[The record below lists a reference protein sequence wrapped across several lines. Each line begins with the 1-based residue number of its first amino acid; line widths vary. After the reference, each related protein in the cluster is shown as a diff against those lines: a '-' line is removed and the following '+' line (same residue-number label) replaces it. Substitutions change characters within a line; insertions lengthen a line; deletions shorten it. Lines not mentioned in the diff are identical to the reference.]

1 MYSGAAAVG
10 TRKGVFK
17 VADFLVAH
25 DRLGHRSGQTLRYL
39 LPSVWLVF
47 LGRQGVW
54 WFEYLEW
61 RKKEGWEEDVSS
73 KGPLWRFSSLLSFL
87 LGVVWQRRVSL
98 EAFSMRSL

>member
-1 MYSGAAAVG
+1 MVLFRGGIKPAIELALPTAITYCSFVTLEGSGGAVYSGAAAAVG

-47 LGRQGVW
+47 LGRQG
-54 WFEYLEW
+54 
-61 RKKEGWEEDVSS
+61 GM
-73 KGPLWRFSSLLSFL
+73 
-87 LGVVWQRRVSL
+87 VV
-98 EAFSMRSL
+98 